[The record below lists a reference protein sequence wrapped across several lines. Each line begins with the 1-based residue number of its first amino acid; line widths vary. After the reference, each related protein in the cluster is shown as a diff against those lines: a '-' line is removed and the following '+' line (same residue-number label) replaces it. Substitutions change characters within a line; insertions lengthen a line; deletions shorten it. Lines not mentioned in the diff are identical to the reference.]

1 MRSCDFFESRVL
13 AEIAKVPWPKSMSAI
28 SSLTRTLKGP
38 TPENIAAA
46 SRFGLLGGRR
56 IFSAYGS
63 KSSLRLL
70 RPAGTP
76 ASTNRRVCGY
86 GRKRGAPSVLLTHFA
101 NAVAVQRRRK
111 PFTDPFAS
119 KSTVSLL
126 GGVMVMVKGPD
137 SVPPELTV
145 YSPLIEA
152 TAVLTTSF
160 PVGET

>member
-1 MRSCDFFESRVL
+1 
-13 AEIAKVPWPKSMSAI
+13 MSAI

-137 SVPPELTV
+137 SVPPELPV
-145 YSPLIEA
+145 YSPLIVA

-160 PVGET
+160 PVGDT